1 MAPSEMTSAG
11 GASAVAAA
19 PGHLDQSAELQS
31 LREEEEQFREMNVR
45 LLAMVQRVMGMAA
58 RRSQATQ

>member
-19 PGHLDQSAELQS
+19 PGHLDQSAELKS
-31 LREEEEQFREMNVR
+31 LREEEEQ
-45 LLAMVQRVMGMAA
+45 
-58 RRSQATQ
+58 